1 MRGVSLHF
9 LRCLLLAGIS
19 GIGLA
24 ACFGDRQASCS
35 KPEEYQASRSAPPL
49 KVPPD
54 LEQIRSPSLE
64 IPDLALNDRPI
75 ADSPCLEEP
84 PDYFAK

>member
-1 MRGVSLHF
+1 MRRTAQHF
-9 LRCLLLAGIS
+9 LRCLILAVIAGV
-19 GIGLA
+19 GLT

-35 KPEEYQASRSAPPL
+35 KPEEYQASRNAPPL

-54 LEQIRSPSLE
+54 LEQIRRPSLE
-64 IPDLALNDRPI
+64 IPDTPS
-75 ADSPCLEEP
+75 ADVPTPGSSCLEEP